1 MSVDRRSKPS
11 TRWLRSAVVCGTLL
25 AAAALSVGQA
35 AARPYDPPSAAPV
48 PLGELLKQLQTL
60 YTQTENATESYD
72 RAAANATTLRK
83 RAGAIDAQL
92 AAQRVKLAAGR
103 DEAGLMA
110 RQMYQDG
117 GVSPYLSLLSGQTP
131 EDFFGQRHV
140 IDRVAGH
147 EKDIV
152 SRLAGDEARLS
163 ALNTQAQR
171 ALDRAQHAQTVQQA
185 QKTRVENRL
194 KAVESVL
201 AGLTGA
207 QIDALQALE
216 EKGVNQA
223 QQDFLDSKALGD
235 GWQTRAPSAA
245 GDKAIAYAFMQLGK
259 PYEWGAQGPDAFD
272 CSGLTS
278 QAWLHAGVPIPRT
291 SQEQWA
297 QLPHVPLSQLRPGD
311 LVVYFTGAS
320 HVALYIGDGLVIQAP
335 RPGAYVKVSPI
346 AANPVLGAVR
356 PDMGA
361 PAMTGYT
368 PRPVPAA
375 ARKPTPIA
383 SEDLTT
389 PVASGG
395 RTAPARPGSPPPSS
409 PPASPPASSSPSPR
423 PTASPTG
430 TPTPAPSGSQ
440 TPAPTGTPTPG
451 GSATPTAPTA
461 TDSTPP
467 TGQP

>member
-1 MSVDRRSKPS
+1 MSVDRRSRPS
-11 TRWLRSAVVCGTLL
+11 ARWLRSAVVCGTLL
-25 AAAALSVGQA
+25 AAAALSVPGAQLA
-35 AARPYDPPSAAPV
+35 AARPYDPPAAAPV
-48 PLGELLKQLQTL
+48 PLGDLLKQLQAL
-60 YTQTENATESYD
+60 YTQTESATESYD
-72 RAAANATTLRK
+72 RARENADTLRK
-83 RAGAIDAQL
+83 RAASIDAQL

-117 GVSPYLSLLSGQTP
+117 GVSPYLSLLGGQTP
-131 EDFFGQRHV
+131 EDFFGQRH
-140 IDRVAGH
+140 IIERVAGH

-152 SRLAGDEARLS
+152 ARLAEGEARLS
-163 ALNTQAQR
+163 VLNAQAQR

-185 QKTRVENRL
+185 QKTRVQNRL
-194 KAVESVL
+194 KAVESML

-207 QIDALQALE
+207 QIDELQALE

-297 QLPHVPLSQLRPGD
+297 RLPHVPLSQLRPGD
-311 LVVYFTGAS
+311 LVVYFAGAS

-335 RPGAYVKVSPI
+335 RPGSYVKVSPV

-361 PAMTGYT
+361 SAMTGWT
-368 PRPVPAA
+368 PRSVPAA

-383 SEDLTT
+383 SEDLTA

-395 RTAPARPGSPPPSS
+395 HAAPARPSA
-409 PPASPPASSSPSPR
+409 PPARPPASSSPSPR
-423 PTASPTG
+423 PTATPTG
-430 TPTPAPSGSQ
+430 SSSTPAPSPSGSG
-440 TPAPTGTPTPG
+440 TPAPTGTPTSG
-451 GSATPTAPTA
+451 ASATPTSTGTDGTPAP
-461 TDSTPP
+461 
-467 TGQP
+467 GQP